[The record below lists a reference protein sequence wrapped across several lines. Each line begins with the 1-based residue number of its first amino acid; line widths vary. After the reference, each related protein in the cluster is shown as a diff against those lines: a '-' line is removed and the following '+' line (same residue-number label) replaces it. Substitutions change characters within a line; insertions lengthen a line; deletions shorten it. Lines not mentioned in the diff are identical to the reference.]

1 MKRINNITYE
11 VRAAEKITNNGE
23 TVSGDDILSGE
34 RSTEQQA
41 KALAE
46 KWLKRKDV
54 LSVWILKYEDG
65 EDDPTYQWRKYEGDK
80 VWRGGNYWW

>member
-1 MKRINNITYE
+1 MKYE

-23 TVSGDDILSGE
+23 TVSGDDILNGE
-34 RSTEQQA
+34 FKTERKA
-41 KALAE
+41 KAQAE

-54 LSVWILKYEDG
+54 LSVWILKHEDE

-80 VWRGGNYWW
+80 VWKGGNYW